1 MARPDQR
8 FVYVLR
14 SMLQTRRYY
23 TGLTSDVS
31 SRLDAH
37 NAGLS
42 THTASGR
49 PWKIVA
55 TIEFFDASRA
65 EAFENYLKSG
75 SGRAF
80 AMRHF
85 RDD

>member
-1 MARPDQR
+1 MARLNQR

-14 SMLQTRRYY
+14 SMVQTQRYY

-55 TIEFFDASRA
+55 TIEFVNTRA

-80 AMRHF
+80 AIRHF
-85 RDD
+85 R